1 MQMQTNEFLSFD
13 QTLSLI
19 KAVGHKRTVIVMGE
33 NGVGKTSLH
42 KALSQD
48 QQFEQHHKLAPID
61 CTQLS
66 DGSVWGPDID
76 RERGV
81 YRELPNERLG
91 LNNFNH
97 KGVDG
102 AKPVLGM
109 FDEIAKIP
117 QYVKNMIAPILYERR
132 VGTLLMPEG
141 SVWFAATNLAAEGLG
156 DSLAAHL
163 RNRLVV
169 VKMRK
174 PTVDE
179 WINNF
184 AIPNKLHPVLLAC
197 VQEYSQVFDSFV
209 DYLDGGKFE
218 GKDLEKDNPYI
229 FNPRIVQEAYASPRS
244 LHAASDVL
252 YATESLGDDIMRIA
266 LEGTI
271 GKPFT
276 SVLTSFI
283 RFGQQLPPISQIKA
297 NPETA
302 TIPSNKI
309 AQQVQVF
316 QFISRAETR
325 EDAEAFVKYLSRL
338 QPEIQSLFCRRVSE
352 SNRIGLFASVAE
364 FGRMVSDNKIFYKV

>member
-1 MQMQTNEFLSFD
+1 MQMQTNDFLSFA
-13 QTLSLI
+13 QSYQLI

-42 KALSQD
+42 KALAQD
-48 QQFEQHHKLAPID
+48 PMFEQHHKLAPID

-76 RERGV
+76 RELGV

-91 LNNFNH
+91 ISARNH
-97 KGVDG
+97 KGVEG
-102 AKPVLGM
+102 ARPVLGM

-132 VGTLLMPEG
+132 VGSLLMPEG
-141 SVWFAATNLAAEGLG
+141 SVWFAATNLSAEGLG

-169 VKMRK
+169 IKMRK

-179 WINNF
+179 WINDF
-184 AIPNKLHPVLLAC
+184 AIPNKLHPTLLAC
-197 VQEYSQVFDSFV
+197 CQEHSMVFDSFV
-209 DYLDGGKFE
+209 DYMPGGKFE
-218 GKDLEKDNPYI
+218 GRSQEKDNPYI
-229 FNPRIVQEAYASPRS
+229 YNPQLVQEAYASPRS

-252 YATESLGDDIMRIA
+252 YATEGLDADVVRIA
-266 LEGTI
+266 LEGTV

-283 RFGQQLPPISQIKA
+283 RFGNQLPSLTEVRARPRDVA
-297 NPETA
+297 
-302 TIPSNKI
+302 IPSNKI

-316 QFISRAETR
+316 QFISRAESR
-325 EDAEAFVKYLSRL
+325 EDAEAFVTYLSRL
-338 QPEIQSLFCRRVSE
+338 QPEMQSLFCRRVSE
-352 SNRIGLFASVAE
+352 SQRIGLFASVAE
-364 FGRMVSDNKIFYKV
+364 FGRMLSDNKIFYKV